1 MQIEVG
7 LVFPIEQSDPRASNW
22 TLGSAVE
29 HPSLNQLTECPGEP
43 SDIKWKDLSRVSSER
58 IEVEAFKDMRC
69 RQDTQIDHSASI
81 FLCGGNHVG
90 VQNTLVSQSP
100 GVISKKN

>member
-7 LVFPIEQSDPRASNW
+7 LVFPIEQSDPRAGNW

-29 HPSLNQLTECPGEP
+29 HPALNQLTECPGEP
-43 SDIKWKDLSRVSSER
+43 SDIKWKELPRVSSER

-69 RQDTQIDHSASI
+69 RQDTQIDHPASV
-81 FLCGGNHVG
+81 FLCGGNYVG
-90 VQNTLVSQSP
+90 VQNAFVSQSP
-100 GVISKKN
+100 GVISKEN